1 MSVYGLSIF
10 LHVVA
15 ALAVFGAMT
24 VEWLAIHRLRGVTGV
39 RQVRETLHLLR
50 PLRFLGLPSMLTLL
64 VTGVYMSATN
74 WGRQPWISLG
84 LLGMVIMGVLG
95 GRVTARRIGALARLL
110 PEHDGPISPE
120 LASELHHPALAIS
133 LRLRLAIGLGVV
145 FLMTV
150 KPGLTVSV
158 AVLPL
163 FAVAGWIAAAR
174 SRGAEPAVLRDGSP
188 PEPEMSR

>member
-15 ALAVFGAMT
+15 ALALFGAMT
-24 VEWLAIHRLRGVTGV
+24 VEWLALHRLRGVAGV
-39 RQVRETLHLLR
+39 RQVRETLHLLQ
-50 PLRFLGLPSMLTLL
+50 PLRFLGPPSMLTLL
-64 VTGVYMSATN
+64 VTGGYMGATN
-74 WGRQPWISLG
+74 WGHQPWIALG
-84 LLGMVIMGVLG
+84 LLGMVIMGALG
-95 GRVTARRIGALARLL
+95 GRVTARRIGALARSL

-120 LASELHHPALAIS
+120 LASKLHHPALGLS

-150 KPGLTVSV
+150 KPGMAVAV

-163 FAVAGWIAAAR
+163 FAAAGWIAAAGSRAAGRTALTDGGR
-174 SRGAEPAVLRDGSP
+174 S
-188 PEPEMSR
+188 EPELAR

>member
-1 MSVYGLSIF
+1 MSLYGVSIF

-24 VEWLAIHRLRGVTGV
+24 VEWLAMHRLRNVASV
-39 RQVRETLHLLR
+39 RQVRETLHLLK

-64 VTGVYMSATN
+64 VTGVHMGATN
-74 WGRQPWISLG
+74 WGHQPWIALG
-84 LLGMVIMGVLG
+84 LLGMVIMGALG
-95 GRVTARRIGALARLL
+95 GRVTARRIGALARSLS
-110 PEHDGPISPE
+110 EQDGPISPE
-120 LASELHHPALAIS
+120 LASELYHPALGLS

-150 KPGLTVSV
+150 KPGMAV
-158 AVLPL
+158 AVAILPL

-174 SRGAEPAVLRDGSP
+174 SRGAGRSALTDGGR
-188 PEPEMSR
+188 PEPEVSR